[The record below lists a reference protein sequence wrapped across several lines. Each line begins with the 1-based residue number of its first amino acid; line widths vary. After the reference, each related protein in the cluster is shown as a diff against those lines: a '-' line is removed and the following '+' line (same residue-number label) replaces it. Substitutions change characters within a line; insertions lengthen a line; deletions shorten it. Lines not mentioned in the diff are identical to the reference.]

1 MSKLSNA
8 AVNGNKSLPNTDEW
22 IQVEDLGVRMSQVRN
37 ALKVGSW
44 ALFDQDDRIGGCAEE
59 MNDFIYIVNHFLT
72 DMEDTCQEISSSLLK
87 KKKAEE
93 GVA

>member
-1 MSKLSNA
+1 MSNLS
-8 AVNGNKSLPNTDEW
+8 KTLLPKEDEW
-22 IQVEDLGVRMSQVRN
+22 IRVEDLGARMSQVRN

-59 MNDFIYIVNHFLT
+59 MNDFIYIVSHFLT
-72 DMEDTCQEISSSLLK
+72 DMEDTCQEISASLLK